1 VKARIVLSTL
11 IVVTLG
17 SLLHFAWEWSGRNS
31 VVAIFA
37 AMNESTWE
45 HLKLAFWPALLLA
58 PFQKF
63 LYGTQPGWLPGI
75 ALRCLLSPLMIV
87 LLFYGYTSLAGTN
100 YLAADIATFIVAV
113 FVAEVVG
120 HAAMLKPAG
129 KVLRAASALVLVLGV
144 LAFSTLSF
152 HPPAWF
158 LFDDP
163 LNHSLLSP
171 LLPGYVGLAGQC
183 CRATRPTFRP
193 G

>member
-1 VKARIVLSTL
+1 
-11 IVVTLG
+11 
-17 SLLHFAWEWSGRNS
+17 
-31 VVAIFA
+31 
-37 AMNESTWE
+37 
-45 HLKLAFWPALLLA
+45 
-58 PFQKF
+58 
-63 LYGTQPGWLPGI
+63 
-75 ALRCLLSPLMIV
+75 MIV